1 MTRKNKLNTQVGK
14 KSGKGI
20 WGINNIVF
28 FVQLLKRVVLKKIVV
43 HDHYNF
49 FALLLCGFDLL
60 YRPVHSCNVV
70 IWNNPI
76 SFITGIKRNKS
87 IFIVEVRAVG
97 AGSLIG

>member
-28 FVQLLKRVVLKKIVV
+28 FVQLLKRVVLKKVVV
-43 HDHYNF
+43 HDHYNL

-87 IFIVEVRAVG
+87 IFIVEVCAVG
-97 AGSLIG
+97 AGSLIC